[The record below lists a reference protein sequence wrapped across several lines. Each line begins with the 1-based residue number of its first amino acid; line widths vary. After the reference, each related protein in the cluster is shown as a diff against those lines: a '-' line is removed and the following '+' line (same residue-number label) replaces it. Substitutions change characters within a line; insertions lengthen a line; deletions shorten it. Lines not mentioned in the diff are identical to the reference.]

1 MRRSAFLKA
10 LIHSISKSTAAAALL
25 TLTIT
30 TAVSAADDQELR
42 AKFTTTE
49 GTFEAKLFY
58 KEAPKTVANFVEL
71 SRKGFYN
78 GLIFHRVIPDF
89 MIQGGDPQ
97 GNGTGGPGYA
107 FADEFNP
114 ALRHSKPGMLSMAN
128 SGPNTN
134 GSQFFVTVKE
144 VPHLDDRHSIF
155 GEVVSGYDVVKKIS
169 LVKSVSDRPVKDVKI
184 EKLEI
189 VGDWYKPTE
198 VKKAKE
204 LSQDEIKSISKKPVE
219 NLLSKI
225 GEAQGYGKMVQATF
239 SDGMAR
245 GDQMQV
251 RYTVNFGKSKGDQFI
266 GMLTVKEGKTPE
278 IQQFQFSRAAAQ

>member
-1 MRRSAFLKA
+1 MRGSGIIKSAILLA
-10 LIHSISKSTAAAALL
+10 VAAGFFA
-25 TLTIT
+25 LTIT
-30 TAVSAADDQELR
+30 TEVSAAGDPELR

-78 GLIFHRVIPDF
+78 GLIFHRVIPEF

-97 GNGTGGPGYA
+97 GTGSGGPGYS
-107 FADEFNP
+107 FADEFTP

-134 GSQFFVTVKE
+134 GSQFFVTVKD
-144 VPHLDDRHSIF
+144 VPHLDDKPSIF

-169 LVKSVSDRPVKDVKI
+169 LVKAASDRPVKDVKI

-189 VGDWYKPTE
+189 VGDWYKPGE

-204 LSQDEIKSISKKPVE
+204 LSQEDIKNLTKKPGE
-219 NLLSKI
+219 KLLLKI
-225 GEAQGYGKMVQATF
+225 GEAQGYGKVVQAIFT
-239 SDGMAR
+239 DGQAR
-245 GDQMQV
+245 GDQIQV
-251 RYTVNFGKSKGDQFI
+251 RYTVNFTNTKSSQFMAMMFNKDGKI
-266 GMLTVKEGKTPE
+266 PE
-278 IQQFQFSRAAAQ
+278 IEQFQFSRGQAQ